1 MSWGQFLE
9 PQVLIG
15 LGAFAAGVLNAYIQ
29 QRMNRQADEPQQGEG
44 EDQQEQQGN
53 QDEGEEATVTEER
66 HIPTLEQIAEEGSD
80 SYSLDEGGITTEE
93 DEESG
98 ISETDE
104 CECQSVD

>member
-29 QRMNRQADEPQQGEG
+29 QRMNRQADEAHQEGGE
-44 EDQQEQQGN
+44 EQQGN
-53 QDEGEEATVTEER
+53 QDEGEGTTATEER

-93 DEESG
+93 DEESE

-104 CECQSVD
+104 CECN

>member
-29 QRMNRQADEPQQGEG
+29 QRMNRQADEAHQEGGE
-44 EDQQEQQGN
+44 EQQQGN
-53 QDEGEEATVTEER
+53 QDEEEETTVSEER

-93 DEESG
+93 DEESE
-98 ISETDE
+98 ISEIDE
-104 CECQSVD
+104 CECN